1 MFMFGPFIGHIA
13 PETEYNLSE
22 GDKAKTVLHK
32 SFYTAFKHYII
43 HNYLSPPRPCLN
55 AEHGESDSNG

>member
-22 GDKAKTVLHK
+22 GDKAETVLHK

-43 HNYLSPPRPCLN
+43 HNYFSPPRPCLN
-55 AEHGESDSNG
+55 VEH